1 MFSATAAFPLPKYN
15 QPAAM
20 NQLLGNV
27 QRRLGALGL
36 YPRSGL
42 ARFTAWVVGLY
53 LVSELLALII
63 PASSK
68 WSGIFRGWASF
79 FEFVAILCG
88 TFLLLRWIRRKL
100 LWRLRN
106 RLIVTYVFIGVIPVV
121 LILLMAGI
129 AGYILGNQLTTMLV
143 NKDLLAEVGSLN
155 TLNSTVSL
163 EIASAIAKKTS
174 GPLHLSSLAP
184 EGPTQYFPQWT
195 IAAWLNG
202 KGIQLAGA
210 NSPKAEL
217 ADRTRDASGVVAFDR
232 NFLIRSFRS
241 TRIPQGDLEVVLVVP
256 ISPELLL
263 RAVPDLGL
271 VTLYSVQQT
280 ESGGVTVKFHDE
292 SGGQDKNYKPLPAV
306 SAGIVPPQQYRLDRL
321 LQFGSVFRTIN
332 WTKGE
337 KSPALVQVTTRPSV
351 LNQRIF
357 TDLGEVGSAVL
368 ILLTAVAIAFGVIEL
383 IALVVGVRLTRTIT
397 GSIGALYRATQ
408 HINRGDLA
416 HRIRVQSNDQL
427 ASLEKSFN
435 SMSESLARLL
445 QEQKEKQRLENEL
458 AIAQEVQ
465 AQLFPR
471 DPKRLNSLELHGI
484 CKPARTVS
492 GDYYDFVALGEER
505 LGIAVGDISG
515 KGISAA
521 LLMATIHS
529 AVRVFELGAMPER
542 GQLVAAGAAA
552 IASAANA
559 QASARWSVATEQAAS
574 PAEVLCLLNRHLYNS
589 TPPEKYATL
598 FLGIFDGETHRFVYS
613 NGGHLPPLIIQDD
626 GEVRRLEAG
635 GLVVGLFPEIVLE
648 QEEVKLSPGDIFV
661 AFSDGVTEPENEFG
675 EFGEERLLDLVRSN
689 RHLSL
694 DRISDIVITA
704 VQDWIGENE
713 QPDDVTLVLARVC

>member
-1 MFSATAAFPLPKYN
+1 
-15 QPAAM
+15 M
-20 NQLLGNV
+20 NQFLRNIR
-27 QRRLGALGL
+27 RRLLASGF
-36 YPRSGL
+36 YPRTGL
-42 ARFTAWVVGLY
+42 ARFTAWVAALY
-53 LVSELLALII
+53 LASELLALMI
-63 PASSK
+63 PAASK
-68 WSGIFRGWASF
+68 WSGIFGGWAGF
-79 FEFVAILCG
+79 FEFVAICSG
-88 TFLLLRWIRRKL
+88 ILLLIRWIRRKL

-106 RLIVTYVFIGVIPVV
+106 RLVVTYVFIGVIPVV
-121 LILLMAGI
+121 LILTMVVI

-143 NKDLLAEVGSLN
+143 NRDLLAEVQSLD

-163 EIASAIAKKTS
+163 EIRREVERRAP
-174 GPLHLSSLAP
+174 GPLHLSSLAQL
-184 EGPTQYFPQWT
+184 GPTQRFPQWT

-202 KGIQLAGA
+202 KPIQIADA
-210 NSPKAEL
+210 NAPRPEL
-217 ADRTRDASGVVAFDR
+217 ADRTRDTSGVVAFER

-241 TRIPQGDLEVVLVVP
+241 TIGQGNLQVVLVVP
-256 ISPELLL
+256 ITPELLS

-271 VTLYSVQQT
+271 VTLYYLQQT
-280 ESGGVTVKFHDE
+280 ESGRVTVKFNGDN
-292 SGGQDKNYKPLPAV
+292 GGQDKNFTPVPTV
-306 SAGIVPPQQYRLDRL
+306 SAGAAPPQEYRLDRL
-321 LQFGSVFRTIN
+321 LQFGSVFPATD

-337 KSPALVQVTTRPSV
+337 KSRALVRVTTRPSV
-351 LNQRIF
+351 LNRRVF

-368 ILLTAVAIAFGVIEL
+368 ILLSVVAIAFAIIEL
-383 IALVVGVRLTRTIT
+383 VALVIGVRLTRTIT
-397 GSIGALYRATQ
+397 GSVGALYRATQ

-435 SMSESLARLL
+435 SMSESLERLL
-445 QEQKEKQRLENEL
+445 EEQKEKQRLENEL

-471 DPKRLNSLELHGI
+471 DPKSVESLELHGV

-492 GDYYDFVALGEER
+492 GDYYDFISLGEER
-505 LGIAVGDISG
+505 VGIAVGDISG

-542 GQLVAAGAAA
+542 GELVAAGAAA
-552 IASAANA
+552 VAAAASV
-559 QASARWSVATEQAAS
+559 QAPRWSVATEHLES
-574 PAEVLCLLNRHLYNS
+574 PAEVLALLNRHLYHS

-598 FLGIFDGETHRFVYS
+598 FLGIYDGESRKFIYS
-613 NGGHLPPLIIQDD
+613 NGGHLPPFVIHDS
-626 GEVRRLEAG
+626 GEVRKLETG
-635 GLVVGLFPEIVLE
+635 GLVIGLFPEIVLE
-648 QEEVKLSPGDIFV
+648 EEEVRLAPGDVFV

-675 EFGEERLLDLVRSN
+675 EFGEERLLDLLRSN

-694 DRISDIVITA
+694 ERISDIVMAA

-713 QPDDVTLVLARVC
+713 QPDDVTLVLARVR

>member
-1 MFSATAAFPLPKYN
+1 
-15 QPAAM
+15 M
-20 NQLLGNV
+20 NQFLRNIR
-27 QRRLGALGL
+27 RRLLASGF

-42 ARFTAWVVGLY
+42 ARFTAWVAALY
-53 LVSELLALII
+53 LFSELLALMI

-68 WSGIFRGWASF
+68 WSGTFGGWAGF
-79 FEFVAILCG
+79 FEFIAICSG
-88 TFLLLRWIRRKL
+88 ILLLIRWIRQKL

-121 LILLMAGI
+121 LIVAMVVI

-143 NKDLLAEVGSLN
+143 HRDLQAEVLSLD

-163 EIASAIAKKTS
+163 EIANSLQKKAS
-174 GPLHLSSLAP
+174 GPLHLASL
-184 EGPTQYFPQWT
+184 ELLGPTQRFPQWT
-195 IAAWLNG
+195 IAAWANG
-202 KGIQLAGA
+202 RQIQLASA
-210 NSPKAEL
+210 PSPNPEL
-217 ADRTRDASGVVAFDR
+217 SDRSRDVSGVIAFNQ

-241 TRIPQGDLEVVLVVP
+241 TRTPSGVLQVVMVVP
-256 ISPELLL
+256 VTSELLS

-271 VTLYSVQQT
+271 VTLYHFEQQP
-280 ESGGVTVKFHDE
+280 EGGKEARASFKFSE
-292 SGGQDKNYKPLPAV
+292 GENKNLTPVPTV
-306 SAGIVPPQQYRLDRL
+306 SAGADPPQVYRFDPM
-321 LQFGSVFRTIN
+321 LQFGSVFPATD

-337 KSPALVQVTTRPSV
+337 KSRAFVKVSTRPSV
-351 LNQRIF
+351 LNGRVF

-368 ILLTAVAIAFGVIEL
+368 ILLAVVAIAFAIIEF
-383 IALVVGVRLTRTIT
+383 IALIIGVRLSRTIT
-397 GSIGALYRATQ
+397 GSIAQLYRATQ

-416 HRIRVQSNDQL
+416 HRIRIQSSDQL

-435 SMSESLARLL
+435 SMSESLERLIE
-445 QEQKEKQRLENEL
+445 EQKEKQRMQNEL

-471 DPKRLNSLELHGI
+471 DPKRVESLELHGV

-492 GDYYDFVALGEER
+492 GDYYDFISLGEER
-505 LGIAVGDISG
+505 VGIAVGDISG

-529 AVRVFELGAMPER
+529 AVRVFELGAMPDRSE
-542 GQLVAAGAAA
+542 LVVAGAAA
-552 IASAANA
+552 VASAASL
-559 QASARWSVATEQAAS
+559 QAPRWSVATQQMES
-574 PAEVLCLLNRHLYNS
+574 PAEVLALLNRHLYHS

-598 FLGIFDGETHRFVYS
+598 FLGIYDGETRKFTYS
-613 NGGHLPPLIIQDD
+613 NGGHLPPFVIHDS
-626 GEVRRLEAG
+626 GEVRKLETG
-635 GLVVGLFPEIVLE
+635 GLVIGLFPEIVLE
-648 QEEVKLSPGDIFV
+648 EEEIRLAPGDIFI

-675 EFGEERLLDLVRSN
+675 EFGEERLLDLLRRN

-694 DRISDIVITA
+694 ERISDIVMAA

-713 QPDDVTLVLARVC
+713 QPDDVTLVLARVR